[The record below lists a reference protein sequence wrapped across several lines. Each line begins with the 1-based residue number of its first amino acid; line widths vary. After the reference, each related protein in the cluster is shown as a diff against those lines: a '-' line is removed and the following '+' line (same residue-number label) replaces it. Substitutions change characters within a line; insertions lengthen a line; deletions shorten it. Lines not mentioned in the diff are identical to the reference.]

1 MIKQRAIRRKVP
13 RRDRRAVEEGAIL
26 ADDLPAPSDDA
37 IAGDGID
44 AMVEVAHRR
53 MARALRR
60 FRRPAVRAG
69 ITDSP
74 LGRLLVAEGPRGLL
88 AVAYLDT
95 PGAAPVLEA
104 LRAGYDVIED
114 PAVAVRVREEIDR
127 LLAGDSA
134 PIVDHPVDLSLAAG
148 DFQRRALAHL
158 RRVPPGAVVTY
169 QGLAEAI
176 GAPSG
181 QRAIGNSMA
190 SNPLPVYVP
199 CHRVIRSD
207 GAIGNYGG
215 GVERKLS
222 LLRAEGFQIGPDQ
235 RLPPQAVWGHRR
247 SNIFCRPGC
256 AAVRRASRPRWMIFA
271 DAEHACGAGM
281 RPCKLCA
288 PA

>member
-1 MIKQRAIRRKVP
+1 MMRHRTVAGGIP
-13 RRDRRAVEEGAIL
+13 RRAFAAADEFSIL
-26 ADDLPAPSDDA
+26 ADDLPATRDA
-37 IAGDGID
+37 GAADAEID
-44 AMVEVAHRR
+44 AMVDSAHRR

-95 PGAAPVLEA
+95 PGAAPAFDA
-104 LRAGYDVIED
+104 LRAGYDVTVD
-114 PAVAVRVREEIDR
+114 LAVAVRVRKEIDR

-134 PIVDHPVDLSLAAG
+134 PIDAHPVDLSLVAG

-222 LLRAEGFQIGPDQ
+222 LLRAEGFAIGSDQ

-247 SNIFCRPGC
+247 SHIFCRPGC
-256 AAVRRASRPRWMIFA
+256 AAVRRATRPRWMIFA

-281 RPCKLCA
+281 RPCKLCG
-288 PA
+288 PG